1 MTRGEAPSYSHGV
14 ARLFEMAFAR
24 LDHAAAKQVDFA
36 KAWEAYADTHP
47 WNVNL
52 VDIDGQMF
60 ELVVSVSLPA
70 PPALALAF
78 SDWLSSLRAALDNG
92 LYAWAAEISGCDPP
106 PDADKLQF
114 PIARTPSEYRRQSKR
129 LRSLPDDVV
138 ERLEIAQPY
147 QSPFGIE
154 SNLLYWLHELARVD
168 RHRTLHVGLGRV
180 AEHHVRIGYPE
191 GVLIAFDESVDPYD
205 FIDPQLAI
213 ARFTMSSPVEAALIR
228 FNPGIGI
235 DPEIREWEKFR
246 LDGEK
251 TSLFDRMF
259 YMQVFMRNHI
269 ENMAHA
275 AGVIP
280 NGGFRTFDPD
290 EPADL

>member
-1 MTRGEAPSYSHGV
+1 MT
-14 ARLFEMAFAR
+14 RLFEVAFAR

-36 KAWEAYADTHP
+36 SAWSSYAGAHP
-47 WNVNL
+47 WDVNL
-52 VDIDGQMF
+52 VDVGGRTF
-60 ELVVSVSLPA
+60 EMVVSVSSAA
-70 PPALALAF
+70 PPALSLAF

-106 PDADKLQF
+106 PDADRLQF
-114 PIARTPSEYRRQSKR
+114 PIATTPADYRRQTKR

-138 ERLEIAQPY
+138 GKLEMAQPY
-147 QSPFGIE
+147 QSPFGLE
-154 SNLLYWLHELARVD
+154 SNLLYWLHELARTD

-180 AEHHVRIGYPE
+180 AEHQVRIGYPE
-191 GVLIAFDESVDPYD
+191 GVSVTFDESVDPYD
-205 FIDPQLAI
+205 FIDPELVI
-213 ARFTMSSPVEAALIR
+213 ARFTTSGPVEAARIR

-246 LDGEK
+246 LDGRK
-251 TSLFDRMF
+251 QSLFDRMF
-259 YMQVFMRNHI
+259 YTQVYMRNHV

-280 NGGFRTFDPD
+280 QGGFRTFDPD
-290 EPADL
+290 ETEDG